1 MSVTSIATH
10 EAKTHL
16 SKYLDR
22 VQHGE
27 TIIITRGRKPMAKL
41 VPFDEPPPVNIPKVG
56 EMLDKPVEIS
66 SVRTANC
73 APWERMWFGS
83 KM

>member
-1 MSVTSIATH
+1 MTTIATH

-27 TIIITRGRKPMAKL
+27 TIIITRGRRPMAKL
-41 VPFDEPPPVNIPKVG
+41 VPFDAPSPRRIPKVG
-56 EMLDKPVEIS
+56 EMLDEPMDIPAS
-66 SVRTANC
+66 AF
-73 APWERMWFGS
+73 APMEAGDLSEWGL
-83 KM
+83 

>member
-1 MSVTSIATH
+1 MTTIATH

-41 VPFDEPPPVNIPKVG
+41 VPFDAPPPGSIPKVG
-56 EMLDKPVEIS
+56 EMLDEPMDIPAS
-66 SVRTANC
+66 AF
-73 APWERMWFGS
+73 APMESGDLSEWGL
-83 KM
+83 

>member
-1 MSVTSIATH
+1 MTSIATH

-56 EMLDKPVEIS
+56 EMLDKPVEVPAS
-66 SVRTANC
+66 AF
-73 APWERMWFGS
+73 APMEADDLSEWGL
-83 KM
+83 

>member
-1 MSVTSIATH
+1 MTTIATH

-16 SKYLDR
+16 SRYLDR

-41 VPFDEPPPVNIPKVG
+41 VPYDTPPDGKIPKVG
-56 EMLDKPVEIS
+56 EMLDEPMDIPA
-66 SVRTANC
+66 SVF
-73 APWERMWFGS
+73 APMEADDLREWGL
-83 KM
+83 